1 MPSHMMPLNYN
12 KVSHSEEEIHSTL
25 EKNQMNFKNLGYI
38 PNPSPSMKMY
48 QGATPTNSTS
58 ATGFLIQK
66 SPILKQEYMFGN
78 QNQMNASPFQDEK
91 KRTKLNIVNFLR
103 EHFIII

>member
-1 MPSHMMPLNYN
+1 
-12 KVSHSEEEIHSTL
+12 
-25 EKNQMNFKNLGYI
+25 MNFKNLGYI

-58 ATGFLIQK
+58 ATGFLMQK

-91 KRTKLNIVNFLR
+91 KRTKLNIVNFLLKNIYKN
-103 EHFIII
+103 FILRIPHSLKIKVLLNKK